1 MHKVKASRTPR
12 SMAALK
18 SAANDSWNDWKSVSG
33 WTDAHVAIIRRLML
47 QIVHI
52 YIIITAI
59 RLAKS

>member
-1 MHKVKASRTPR
+1 
-12 SMAALK
+12 MAALK